1 MYPTQVGLWKRELQK
16 QAYGIFDTRRGRK
29 SVDQSVDPERLYSE
43 IGQLKMELI
52 GSLEAVFEIYDS
64 RQVKYISF

>member
-1 MYPTQVGLWKRELQK
+1 VGLWKRELQK
-16 QAYGIFDTRRGRK
+16 QAYGIFDTRSGRK
-29 SVDQSVDPERLYSE
+29 SVDQSVYPEWLYSE
-43 IGQLKMELI
+43 IGRLKWSWI